1 MVKLAEQMQA
11 SERQCKF
18 ANSQKIFLVYCPIVC
33 VCALWYLIVADT
45 ALSEVEEFCFC
56 YS

>member
-1 MVKLAEQMQA
+1 MYLAFENTVQYNAFCYCLSFMVKLAEQMQA

-33 VCALWYLIVADT
+33 VCAL
-45 ALSEVEEFCFC
+45 
-56 YS
+56 

>member
-18 ANSQKIFLVYCPIVC
+18 ANSQKIFLVYCPIVS